1 MYAHSQYGSYS
12 YSGKN
17 RMATNGSITPQ
28 PEQEFLASYQRRDYD
43 APLLTVDMVIFSVF
57 AGQLQV
63 LLIQR
68 GNYPQKGSWALPGGF
83 ANLQADADLMA
94 TAHRKLF
101 EKTAIASPYLEQVGT
116 VGNASRDP
124 RGWAVTVLY
133 FALVDF
139 QAITQPPQPAA
150 QLQQQAEY
158 SQWVPVQQAQ
168 QLALAFDHQQLLG
181 MALERLSNKTRY
193 TALPIS
199 LMPAQFTL
207 TELQQIYEII
217 LQQSLD
223 KKAFRRR
230 VLEAG
235 VVVET
240 GQSKLAGKRPA
251 QLYRYAH
258 HSFDFHFARMLELPR
273 NPQHAADTQQPGTGP
288 ALDSP
293 AVPVSAT
300 QQITP

>member
-1 MYAHSQYGSYS
+1 MADNKMA
-12 YSGKN
+12 KN
-17 RMATNGSITPQ
+17 DSAAPQ
-28 PEQEFLASYQRRDYD
+28 SEQDFLASYQRRDYD
-43 APLLTVDMVIFSVF
+43 APLLTVDMVIFSLF

-63 LLIQR
+63 LLIKR

-83 ANLQADADLMA
+83 ANLQADTDLMA
-94 TAHRKLF
+94 TAHRKLVD
-101 EKTAIASPYLEQVGT
+101 KTGIASPYLEQVGT

-139 QAITQPPQPAA
+139 QAITQPASSPQAA
-150 QLQQQAEY
+150 QQVAQQVEY
-158 SQWVPVQQAQ
+158 SEWVPVQQAQ

-181 MALERLSNKTRY
+181 MALERLSSKTRY

-199 LMPAQFTL
+199 LMPEQFTL

-258 HSFDFHFARMLELPR
+258 NSFDFHFPRMLELPR
-273 NPQHAADTQQPGTGP
+273 NPQQADKEQQQHQAP
-288 ALDSP
+288 ADP
-293 AVPVSAT
+293 AKD
-300 QQITP
+300 

>member
-1 MYAHSQYGSYS
+1 MADNSMA
-12 YSGKN
+12 KN
-17 RMATNGSITPQ
+17 DPVAPQ
-28 PEQEFLASYQRRDYD
+28 SEQDFLASYQRRDYD
-43 APLLTVDMVIFSVF
+43 APLLTVDMVIFAVL

-63 LLIQR
+63 LLIKR
-68 GNYPQKGSWALPGGF
+68 PNYPQKGCWALPGGF
-83 ANLQADADLMA
+83 ANLHADADLMA

-101 EKTAIASPYLEQVGT
+101 EKTGIASPYLEQVGT

-133 FALVDF
+133 FALIDF
-139 QAITQPPQPAA
+139 QAITAA
-150 QLQQQAEY
+150 AVQQTEY
-158 SQWVPVQQAQ
+158 SEWLPVQQAQ

-181 MALERLSNKTRY
+181 MALARLGSKTRY

-199 LMPAQFTL
+199 LMPEQFTL

-240 GQSKLAGKRPA
+240 GQNKLAGKRPA

-258 HSFDFHFARMLELPR
+258 DHFDFHFPRMLELPR
-273 NPQHAADTQQPGTGP
+273 NQQPADAEQQQQQTLTDP
-288 ALDSP
+288 
-293 AVPVSAT
+293 T
-300 QQITP
+300 QG

>member
-1 MYAHSQYGSYS
+1 MSQHHI
-12 YSGKN
+12 
-17 RMATNGSITPQ
+17 APQ
-28 PEQEFLASYQRRDYD
+28 SEQDFLASYQRRDYD
-43 APLLTVDMVIFSVF
+43 APLLTVDMVIFSVL

-63 LLIQR
+63 LLIKR
-68 GNYPQKGSWALPGGF
+68 SNYPQKGSWALPGGF

-94 TAHRKLF
+94 TAHRKLLD
-101 EKTAIASPYLEQVGT
+101 KTGVASPYLEQVAT

-133 FALVDF
+133 FALIDF
-139 QAITQPPQPAA
+139 QAIQPVVQTA
-150 QLQQQAEY
+150 QLAEY
-158 SQWVPVQQAQ
+158 SEWLPVQQAQ
-168 QLALAFDHQQLLG
+168 QLPLAFDHQQLLA
-181 MALERLSNKTRY
+181 MALERLSSKTRY

-199 LMPAQFTL
+199 LMPAHFTL

-230 VLEAG
+230 MLEAG

-258 HSFDFHFARMLELPR
+258 PSFDFHFPRMLELPR
-273 NPQHAADTQQPGTGP
+273 NPQQAEAENQQQQTPTDP
-288 ALDSP
+288 AQD
-293 AVPVSAT
+293 
-300 QQITP
+300 